1 MKLLIFIVFCL
12 GFVVGIPRDRLIFI
26 VPSESGSAQR
36 PTNYKPA
43 TGASAY
49 RASAYGFSVPKEFT
63 SEEELREKEA
73 SKDFTKANR
82 S

>member
-49 RASAYGFSVPKEFT
+49 GFSVPKEFT